1 MSKTAPSASSAAETT
16 VPPLVAATVPLDRS
30 APTWRVVLS
39 LAIPVL
45 VQQYLVLS
53 VGLSDR
59 FLAGHLQPLPRSEQ
73 ATAVS
78 RQVLALGQLGAG
90 AAGDG
95 WQAALAAEAPW
106 ALAQQTWARH
116 VAYQAAQTTANYL
129 YWFVSSYTFLVSIG
143 STALVARFVGAG
155 DRRLAIHVTNQSLL
169 LAAGLG
175 FLGSAVGLLGLN
187 RLIELLGLRGAA
199 AQFAIEYLQPLL
211 LLLVFQ
217 VIEAAGVACLV
228 GAGDTRTG
236 LWVIGGVALM
246 NLPLA
251 WGFFLGLG
259 PLPELG
265 FRGIAVGTALSH
277 VLGALAV
284 LAVLTRGR
292 AGLSLHLR
300 LLWPNWGLL
309 HRLLRIS
316 VPAGIDSLSG
326 AACQLWFLSIVN
338 HLGDTAGSAHGIAL
352 GWEALAF
359 QSGNAVGTAA
369 MTLVGQN
376 LGAGRPDRAA
386 HSGWMAL
393 GIGGGVMC
401 LMGAVF
407 YILAPEMFGLFC
419 PHPEQRAVIDAGV
432 PVLRLVAFA
441 TPPMACTIILTWALR
456 GAGDTRLP
464 VLFTWFGFLAV
475 RIPLAYV
482 MTLQDIDL
490 GPLGR
495 WPGLDAGLLGAWYA
509 MFADL
514 LVRGGLCLRRFAA
527 GRWQTVRV

>member
-1 MSKTAPSASSAAETT
+1 MFKTASSGSSAAEPGTSRST
-16 VPPLVAATVPLDRS
+16 AATALLDR
-30 APTWRVVLS
+30 PQPVWRVVLY
-39 LAIPVL
+39 LALPVVL
-45 VQQYLVLS
+45 QQFLVLF

-59 FLAGHLQPLPRSEQ
+59 FLAGHLQPLPRPEQ
-73 ATAVS
+73 AVAVS

-90 AAGDG
+90 LAGDG
-95 WQAALAAEAPW
+95 WPAALAAEAPW
-106 ALAQQTWARH
+106 QLAQQTWSRH

-129 YWFVSSYTFLVSIG
+129 AWFISSYTFLVSIG

-155 DRRLAIHVTNQSLL
+155 ERRLAIHVTNQSLL

-175 FLGSAVGLLGLN
+175 LLGSAGGLLGLN
-187 RLIELLGLRGAA
+187 GLITLLGLRGAA
-199 AQFAIEYLQPLL
+199 AQFAVEYLQPLL

-217 VIEAAGVACLV
+217 VVEAAGVACLV

-236 LWVIGGVALM
+236 LGVIGGVAVI

-265 FRGIAVGTALSH
+265 FRGIAVGTAVSH

-284 LAVLTRGR
+284 VGVLLRGR
-292 AGLSLHLR
+292 AGLSLHLP
-300 LLWPNWGLL
+300 LLWPDGGLL

-316 VPAGIDSLSG
+316 VPAGVDSLSA
-326 AACQLWFLSIVN
+326 AACQLWFLSIIN
-338 HLGDTAGSAHGIAL
+338 RLGDTAGSAHGIAL

-359 QSGNAVGTAA
+359 QSGNAFGTAA
-369 MTLVGQN
+369 MTLVGQQ
-376 LGAGRPDRAA
+376 LGARRPDRAA
-386 HSGWMAL
+386 HSGWVAL
-393 GIGGGVMC
+393 GLGGGVMC

-407 YILAPEMFGLFC
+407 YILAPEMFALFC

-441 TPPMACTIILTWALR
+441 TPAMASTIILTWALR
-456 GAGDTRLP
+456 GAGDTRFP
-464 VLFTWFGFLAV
+464 VLFTWVGFLGV

-482 MTLQDIDL
+482 LTARELDL
-490 GPLGR
+490 GILGH
-495 WPGLDAGLLGAWYA
+495 WPGVDAGLIGAWYA

-514 LVRGGLCLRRFAA
+514 VVRGGFFLHRFAA
-527 GRWQTVRV
+527 GRWKTMRV